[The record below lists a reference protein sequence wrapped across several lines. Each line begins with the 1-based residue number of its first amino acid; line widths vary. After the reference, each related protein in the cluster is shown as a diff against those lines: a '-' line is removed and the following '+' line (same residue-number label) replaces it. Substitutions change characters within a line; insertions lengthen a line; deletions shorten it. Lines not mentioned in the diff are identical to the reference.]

1 MKTKIN
7 TFTHYAVLLMFCAF
21 FMNSC
26 EKSEDAE
33 PDPVQE
39 VAKGFNAFMIS
50 NDDLERNEAL
60 KNTIINDGSSNARDA
75 NTGRLNTIVHYDT
88 YDFSIE
94 TDYVAYVETLD
105 KTYHSYTFPVIR
117 DTTTSVTENLL
128 LSLEKDG
135 SYTASLIAYEFTMDQ
150 KRLVYQNEYVSLLYK
165 TTTTSLENF
174 NSSAILQSR
183 DYYYYNAILNYCYKY
198 EEQVSQATGWT
209 ILVEVEVPCGGG
221 EDASDGSA
229 GEGDNNGDDEG
240 EDGNGFGEE
249 DNHGPGNIGGSGG
262 PNGDSPDD
270 DPPFRATTPV
280 VPPEEVI
287 KDCLNEIMLSGNSN
301 VDILGWL
308 DNATVHQKKAV
319 ANYLNSNSSNPL
331 ANSDTNCED
340 PVALDFVVE
349 AIEILLGGYN
359 DLTIDEL
366 LEVLGFEQDY
376 RNKMSDSEID
386 LFDTLTR
393 DKQLNYLWS
402 AKQASDKTEELFS
415 TYCEK
420 YNGKGDAF
428 RHAYWNALSSSRIGV
443 GLTNLLT
450 TRHEDKPP
458 TYPYNSKENVM
469 DLYNNEIGRDI
480 IWNGSTDILQDVLSA
495 FNNGDLRYLSN
506 QASDCRATYNS
517 QLTPTNQ

>member
-21 FMNSC
+21 LMNSC
-26 EKSEDAE
+26 EKSDDAE
-33 PDPVQE
+33 PEPIQE
-39 VAKGFNAFMIS
+39 VAKGFNTYMIS

-60 KNTIINDGSSNARDA
+60 KNTIINDGGSNARDA
-75 NTGRLNTIVHYDT
+75 NTGRLNTIVHYDA

-117 DTTTSVTENLL
+117 DTATSVTENLL

-340 PVALDFVVE
+340 PVALDFVE
-349 AIEILLGGYN
+349 LAIQAWIENGEVDWANEVILDKSFKDNEKLKCIHDKLKLNTNFYSN
-359 DLTIDEL
+359 MLSK
-366 LEVLGFEQDY
+366 F
-376 RNKMSDSEID
+376 SSE
-386 LFDTLTR
+386 T
-393 DKQLNYLWS
+393 N
-402 AKQASDKTEELFS
+402 
-415 TYCEK
+415 
-420 YNGKGDAF
+420 N
-428 RHAYWNALSSSRIGV
+428 
-443 GLTNLLT
+443 NLLFKSGT
-450 TRHEDKPP
+450 TP
-458 TYPYNSKENVM
+458 
-469 DLYNNEIGRDI
+469 IGD
-480 IWNGSTDILQDVLSA
+480 WGLK
-495 FNNGDLRYLSN
+495 
-506 QASDCRATYNS
+506 
-517 QLTPTNQ
+517 

>member
-340 PVALDFVVE
+340 PVALDFVVQAILVMLNGETNDFQE
-349 AIEILLGGYN
+349 ALDIVIS
-359 DLTIDEL
+359 
-366 LEVLGFEQDY
+366 F
-376 RNKMSDSEID
+376 
-386 LFDTLTR
+386 
-393 DKQLNYLWS
+393 NY
-402 AKQASDKTEELFS
+402 
-415 TYCEK
+415 
-420 YNGKGDAF
+420 
-428 RHAYWNALSSSRIGV
+428 
-443 GLTNLLT
+443 
-450 TRHEDKPP
+450 
-458 TYPYNSKENVM
+458 
-469 DLYNNEIGRDI
+469 
-480 IWNGSTDILQDVLSA
+480 
-495 FNNGDLRYLSN
+495 
-506 QASDCRATYNS
+506 
-517 QLTPTNQ
+517 